1 MSCRHSRSSG
11 PASLGRVQ
19 LLASTGTKSRG
30 TELRTHDYAVMRF
43 VGKHDPMAHNHECVR
58 KSWVTLLVRA
68 SSNTKSS
75 NFRNSETPCPTS
87 PTLSWHKHQLRNNFN
102 CSCCMDCLL
111 AFLTSGRSY
120 VILPA
125 ATFAASHECETG
137 QRILLSIRKSK
148 WLLECCSGNLMNSTI
163 KKWSMVPK

>member
-1 MSCRHSRSSG
+1 MI
-11 PASLGRVQ
+11 PWPI
-19 LLASTGTKSRG
+19 T
-30 TELRTHDYAVMRF
+30 MR
-43 VGKHDPMAHNHECVR
+43 VR

-75 NFRNSETPCPTS
+75 NFGNSETPCPTS

-137 QRILLSIRKSK
+137 QRILLSTRKSK

-163 KKWSMVPK
+163 KKWSNHVQTLKPSGFPSWCFPYNGNINVELPFA